1 MGEDDVALIAHANN
15 EHALL
20 EPMLPRPFTVTS
32 KHMETI
38 DTVTLEF
45 EAADDGPPLEFL
57 PGQFTML
64 YIYGV
69 GEVPIS
75 ISGDPGHPTRLI
87 HTVRGV
93 GAVTNAICALAPGE
107 TVGIRGPLGTAWPV
121 TEGKDLVIVAG
132 GIGLAPVRPLV
143 YHALRNR
150 DRYFCLGLAY
160 GSRSPSELLYRP
172 ELEEWNEI
180 PDFNLQVTVD
190 MGDATWRGSIG
201 VVTPLI
207 PRLRCEAG
215 ETIAVICGPEV
226 MMKVV
231 ARALN
236 AHGVARDNIYLSL
249 ERNMK
254 CGIGFC
260 GHCQFGADFICKTG
274 PVFRYSEVAQ
284 RLGIGSL

>member
-1 MGEDDVALIAHANN
+1 MGRDEMALIATANDAP
-15 EHALL
+15 ALS
-20 EPMLPRPFTVTS
+20 EPMLPRPFRVTS
-32 KHMETI
+32 KRSETS

-45 EAADDGPPLEFL
+45 EAADDGPPLAFL

-75 ISGDPGHPTRLI
+75 ISGDPNDPARLV
-87 HTVRGV
+87 HTVRAV
-93 GAVTNAICALAPGE
+93 GAVTNAICALDPGE
-107 TVGIRGPLGTAWPV
+107 MVGIRGPFGTGWPV
-121 TEGKDLVIVAG
+121 INGKDLVIVAG
-132 GIGLAPVRPLV
+132 GIGLAPVRPLI
-143 YHALRNR
+143 YHALANR

-160 GSRSPSELLYRP
+160 GSRSPSELLYRS
-172 ELEEWNEI
+172 ELEEWSERS
-180 PDFNLQVTVD
+180 DFNLQITVD
-190 MGDATWRGSIG
+190 KGDSTWRGSIG

-207 PRLRCEAG
+207 QRLRCETE
-215 ETIAVICGPEV
+215 ETVAVICGPEI

-236 AHGVARDNIYLSL
+236 ARGVARDNIYVSL

-260 GHCQFGADFICKTG
+260 GHCQFGADFICRSG
-274 PVFRYSEVAQ
+274 PVFPYSVVAQ

>member
-1 MGEDDVALIAHANN
+1 MALIATESNTP
-15 EHALL
+15 ALH
-20 EPMLPRPFTVTS
+20 EPMLPRPFRVTS
-32 KHMETI
+32 KQSETL

-45 EAADDGPPLEFL
+45 EVADDGPPLAFL

-75 ISGDPGHPTRLI
+75 ICGDPNHPERLI
-87 HTVRGV
+87 HTVRAV

-107 TVGIRGPLGTAWPV
+107 MVGIRGPFGTGWPV

-132 GIGLAPVRPLV
+132 GIGLAPVRPLI
-143 YHALRNR
+143 YHALANR

-160 GSRSPSELLYRP
+160 GSRSPSELLYRS
-172 ELEEWNEI
+172 ELEAWNEL
-180 PDFNLQVTVD
+180 PDFNLQMTVD
-190 MGDATWRGSIG
+190 KGNDTWRGSIG

-207 PRLRCEAG
+207 PRLRCEAK
-215 ETIAVICGPEV
+215 ETIAVVCGPEV

-236 AHGVARDNIYLSL
+236 ASGVARDNIYLSL

-260 GHCQFGADFICKTG
+260 GHCQFGSDFICKDG
-274 PVFRYSEVAQ
+274 PVFPYSEVAQ
-284 RLGIGSL
+284 RLGVRSL

>member
-1 MGEDDVALIAHANN
+1 MALIAT
-15 EHALL
+15 EGQTPIQP
-20 EPMLPRPFTVTS
+20 EPMLPRPFRVIS
-32 KHMETI
+32 KRSETL
-38 DTVTLEF
+38 DTMTLEF
-45 EAADDGPPLEFL
+45 EAADDGPPLEFR

-64 YIYGV
+64 YVYGI
-69 GEVPIS
+69 GEVPLS
-75 ISGDPGHPTRLI
+75 ISGDPNHPERLI
-87 HTVRGV
+87 HTMRAV

-107 TVGIRGPLGTAWPV
+107 MVGIRGPFGTGWPV

-132 GIGLAPVRPLV
+132 GIGLAPVRPLI
-143 YHALRNR
+143 YHVLANR

-160 GSRSPSELLYRP
+160 GSRSPSDLLYRS
-172 ELEEWNEI
+172 ELEEWNEV

-190 MGDATWRGSIG
+190 RANDTWRGSVG

-207 PRLRCEAG
+207 PQLRCEAE
-215 ETIAVICGPEV
+215 ETIAVVCGPEV

-236 AHGVARDNIYLSL
+236 ASGVARDNIYLSL

>member
-1 MGEDDVALIAHANN
+1 MALIATAG
-15 EHALL
+15 EASTLR

-32 KHMETI
+32 KQSETF

-75 ISGDPGHPTRLI
+75 ISGDPSHPGRLV

-93 GAVTNAICALAPGE
+93 GAVTDAICALAPGE
-107 TVGIRGPLGTAWPV
+107 MVGIRGPFGTGWPV

-132 GIGLAPVRPLV
+132 GIGLAPVRPLI
-143 YHALRNR
+143 YHALANR

-160 GSRSPSELLYRP
+160 GSRSPSDLLYRS
-172 ELEEWNEI
+172 ELEEWDER
-180 PDFNLQVTVD
+180 PDFNIQMTVD
-190 MGDATWRGSIG
+190 RGNATWRGSIG

-207 PRLRCEAG
+207 PRLRCETE

-236 AHGVARDNIYLSL
+236 ARGVARDNIYVSL

-260 GHCQFGADFICKTG
+260 GHCQFGADFICKGG
-274 PVFRYSEVAQ
+274 PVFPYSQVAQ